1 MRGNGD
7 TRLSYRLLVAVDIQ
21 GYSKRDTREQ
31 LLAQRDLCDALDRA
45 AHAAGLDRDRWD
57 KQVGGDG
64 ELATLP
70 DGTDPAAVAGDFVIG
85 LADALRELNRETTG
99 ATGPATRRATGRET
113 GRHPLRVR
121 LSLHHGTLTA
131 GPFGPAG
138 DAPIVVQRLLDAAPL
153 RRLLHDDADRD
164 LACVVSDSLFE
175 DVVRTGFCAL
185 SPDAFQAIK
194 VTAKGTAFR
203 GHILTGHA
211 ARRPAEADARGDH
224 HGGGD
229 RHDGVR
235 GDGGDCGG
243 GGSGPGDRLVPE
255 ARVLDF
261 PAFAVG

>member
-1 MRGNGD
+1 MKGNGN
-7 TRLSYRLLVAVDIQ
+7 TQLLYRLLLAVDIQ

-31 LLAQRDLCDALDRA
+31 LLAQRRLSDALDHA
-45 AHAAGLDRDRWD
+45 AHGVGLDRARWD

-70 DGTDPAAVAGDFVIG
+70 DGIDPAPVAGDFVIG
-85 LADALRELNRETTG
+85 LAEALREVNRD
-99 ATGPATRRATGRET
+99 AGRF
-113 GRHPLRVR
+113 RLRVR

-153 RRLLHDDADRD
+153 RRLLVDDAERD
-164 LACVVSDSLFE
+164 LAYVVSDSLFD

-185 SPDAFQAIK
+185 PPQAFQAIK

-203 GHILTGHA
+203 GHILAGRA
-211 ARRPAEADARGDH
+211 ARRND
-224 HGGGD
+224 
-229 RHDGVR
+229 R
-235 GDGGDCGG
+235 GDGESAGERG
-243 GGSGPGDRLVPE
+243 GPGDRSASG

-261 PAFAVG
+261 PALAVR

>member
-45 AHAAGLDRDRWD
+45 AHAAGLDRGRWD

-85 LADALRELNRETTG
+85 LADALRERNRETTG
-99 ATGPATRRATGRET
+99 AARRDT

-164 LACVVSDSLFE
+164 LAYVVSDSLFE

-185 SPDAFQAIK
+185 APEAFQAIK

-203 GHILTGHA
+203 GHILTGRA
-211 ARRPAEADARGDH
+211 AHRPAETEAR
-224 HGGGD
+224 GD
-229 RHDGVR
+229 RHDG
-235 GDGGDCGG
+235 GGGGGGDSGCGG
-243 GGSGPGDRLVPE
+243 GEPGDRLAPE